1 MNEPLCNAAAGSYE
15 AALRNGREARGSGKT
30 RSVSLVHEET
40 WSAKWLLDQPRKLP
54 VKEAV
59 ELAYDL
65 PPGAPPTRLS
75 ADRPVFW
82 ELEVNLDVPGLDFRQ
97 TYLVRIYN
105 SKGTSGIKPIV
116 LNR

>member
-1 MNEPLCNAAAGSYE
+1 M
-15 AALRNGREARGSGKT
+15 
-30 RSVSLVHEET
+30 
-40 WSAKWLLDQPRKLP
+40 DQPRKLP
-54 VKEAV
+54 VKEGV

-65 PPGAPPTRLS
+65 LPGALPTRLR

-97 TYLVRIYN
+97 SYLVPIYN
-105 SKGTSGIKPIV
+105 SKATTGIKPIL

>member
-1 MNEPLCNAAAGSYE
+1 MDG
-15 AALRNGREARGSGKT
+15 GQREGNS
-30 RSVSLVHEET
+30 RSDSLVHEEI
-40 WSAKWLLDQPRKLP
+40 WSAKWLLDRPRKLA

-65 PPGAPPTRLS
+65 PPGALPTRLS

-97 TYLVRIYN
+97 TYLVPIYE
-105 SKGTSGIKPIV
+105 SKATPGIKPI
-116 LNR
+116 LLSR